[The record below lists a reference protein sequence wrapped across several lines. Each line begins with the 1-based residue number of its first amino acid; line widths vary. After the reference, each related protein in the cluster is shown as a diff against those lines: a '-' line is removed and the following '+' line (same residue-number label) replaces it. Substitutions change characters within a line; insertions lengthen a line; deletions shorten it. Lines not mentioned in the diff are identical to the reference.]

1 MNNQYLIRPLLLIRL
16 MVGELHRSLPNS
28 EHFQI
33 IRINYI
39 LTKKARL
46 QKQLLQQFTCT
57 QCQKEYLLIL
67 RENAIVK
74 SRKSNYANISV
85 GVIVKS
91 NCTKRIFRKLAK
103 VEELFPWKDGQIRSA
118 REEVANSERNHIRI
132 QRVIQHLIPLEVTL
146 SEEIDKLGH
155 YEKAEEHRHR
165 ERQGRCGWSYKQLY
179 TTATKDSPVSRDCML
194 GEKRTRVD
202 C

>member
-1 MNNQYLIRPLLLIRL
+1 MMNNQYLIRPLLLIRL
-16 MVGELHRSLPNS
+16 MVGELRRSLPNS

-103 VEELFPWKDGQIRSA
+103 VEELFP
-118 REEVANSERNHIRI
+118 
-132 QRVIQHLIPLEVTL
+132 
-146 SEEIDKLGH
+146 
-155 YEKAEEHRHR
+155 
-165 ERQGRCGWSYKQLY
+165 
-179 TTATKDSPVSRDCML
+179 
-194 GEKRTRVD
+194 
-202 C
+202 